1 MRLLLPLLTGLV
13 LSLAPA
19 AHGATFEV
27 GTGRDPEVV
36 ADPDGTAY
44 VAWHQAVDVNTTRV
58 YACRVAPGA
67 GACDRMKVFTFGGQ
81 STDASILRDPGT
93 GEIIVVIQRSF
104 SDTGGPANLGTFIS
118 KSGDQGQTWSAPT
131 RIATGQ
137 EGDLGSAVFGPG
149 AFRITTLSDYASVN
163 VQSAALAGGTAAK
176 ASNMLS
182 ENALT
187 GQLASI
193 AGDSILLAQRD
204 TGRDGALRW
213 RRFSGSAD
221 PNVGAN
227 WTAEQ
232 AQPGILAEGDLGGN
246 GLAPVIAAGFEGETT
261 VNPLVVRRY
270 DAGSNSWGGA
280 TTVIGTAPGAV
291 RPYIDLDA
299 ASNAH
304 LFYLS
309 SDPEGD
315 GRELRYLS
323 SADGATWPAKAQVL
337 DVNDSAIDV
346 ASAAGLGATGAAA
359 WETQLDGG
367 ANARI
372 RVANIGGP
380 AAFPPDP
387 PAPGQPAPPAP
398 PTCSKAPRLGIAQ
411 LIALT
416 DCFAGNDP
424 KLTIKAAF
432 LANGVR
438 VDPKG
443 KTVKIDTSKRTVELP
458 AGTVVTAGPV
468 TLAKGE
474 RTWTFP
480 KTGTYPAGGILDLD
494 KAGYGG
500 ELAGLRIVGDT
511 QLTFIKDE
519 VRLATH
525 LTLPSPFSGLT
536 ADITLR
542 ANNQVGLRLDGLSA
556 KVATLPY
563 GFKKLEFDYV
573 ADPPTWRGSLEWSPP
588 VGGGDTYG
596 GTVEVVDGELTYL
609 RVFGRF
615 AQPGKKLYPPYLFM
629 PFLGFELKTKPQLQ
643 LQGQTILTGGP
654 VGGIVS
660 VGRYDAAGPPAEQ
673 YGTVT
678 ATLADPFKLD
688 AIGPVY
694 VFGYKLG
701 QGYLKYRYPL
711 DIGFGANAQI
721 GNCGFGPGG
730 EEGIGAGATFDGY
743 LTASKSFAFSLSAAA
758 KVCFGIGTQEGS
770 AVLSSKGV
778 AACAEFGVG
787 EPVDATISVGAGHY
801 WSDPVTDIDLM
812 FKGCDTAPY
821 AVASP
826 LSAQAAQAG
835 GFNVGGGLK
844 QLNVQLTGAGG
855 PPIAAVVA
863 PDGRRYEASTSGA
876 KRFPTHFAYLD
887 AADGTQ
893 TFLIPKP
900 LAGRWTVVPADGS
913 PAVTK
918 VELARDA
925 PSPAVRGSVRRAG
938 SGRELRW
945 QRPNDV
951 EGEDVTFVAEG
962 GGTLQRLGTARRG
975 AKTGTLR
982 FRPKY
987 GPGGRRTVYA
997 VVDRGGLPAA
1007 RLRVAT
1013 FVVPPP
1019 PPVGTAR
1026 RLKAV
1031 HRGSTVR
1038 VTWRPGRAVVRQE
1051 LRITLGDGTR
1061 KLVDLGATRRSF
1073 TLTKVRAAVTG
1084 RVRLTGYDRAGK
1096 DARAATATVRAAKTK
1111 RR

>member
-1 MRLLLPLLTGLV
+1 MRLLLPLLTAVV
-13 LSLAPA
+13 LTLAPA
-19 AHGATFEV
+19 AHSATFEV
-27 GTGRDPEVV
+27 GTGNDPEVV

-58 YACRVAPGA
+58 FVCRVAPGA

-81 STDASILRDPGT
+81 STDAAILRDPGT
-93 GEIIVVIQRSF
+93 GEIIVVVQRSF
-104 SDTGGPANLGTFIS
+104 LDTGGAANLGTFIS
-118 KSGDQGQTWSAPT
+118 KSANQGQTWSAPV

-149 AFRITTLSDYASVN
+149 AFRITTLSDYANVN
-163 VQSAALAGGTAAK
+163 VQSAALAGGTATK

-193 AGDSILLAQRD
+193 ASDSILLAQRD
-204 TGRDGALRW
+204 TSREGALRW
-213 RRFSGSAD
+213 RRFSGNAD

-227 WTAEQ
+227 WTAEKAQ
-232 AQPGILAEGDLGGN
+232 AGILHDADLGAN
-246 GLAPVIAAGFEGETT
+246 GLAPVIAAGFEGDTL

-270 DAGSNSWGGA
+270 DATSNAWGGGTA
-280 TTVIGTAPGAV
+280 VIGEMPGGI

-309 SDPEGD
+309 GDPEGD

-323 SADGATWPAKAQVL
+323 SADGVTWPTKAQVL
-337 DVNDSAIDV
+337 DINDSAIDV

-380 AAFPPDP
+380 ATFPPDP
-387 PAPGQPAPPAP
+387 PPTTPGQPAPPPA
-398 PTCSKAPRLGIAQ
+398 PTCSKAPQLGIAQ
-411 LIALT
+411 LVALT
-416 DCFAGNDP
+416 DCFAGTEP
-424 KLTIKAAF
+424 KFTIKAAF

-443 KTVKIDTSKRTVELP
+443 KTVKINTKERTVELP

-480 KTGTYPAGGILDLD
+480 KTGTYAAGGILDLD

-511 QLTFIKDE
+511 QLTFIKNE
-519 VRLATH
+519 VRLGTH
-525 LTLPSPFSGLT
+525 LTLPSPFSALT
-536 ADITLR
+536 ADITLK
-542 ANNQVGLRLDGLSA
+542 ANNQVGLRLDGLTA
-556 KVATLPY
+556 KVSTLPY
-563 GFKKLEFDYV
+563 GFKKLQFDYV
-573 ADPPTWRGSLEWSPP
+573 ADPPTWRGSLEWEPP

-596 GTVEVVDGELTYL
+596 GTIEVVDGALTYL

-654 VGGIVS
+654 VGNILS
-660 VGRYDAAGPPAEQ
+660 VGRYDTAGPPAEQ

-688 AIGPVY
+688 ALGPVY

-701 QGYLKYRYPL
+701 QGYLKYQYPL
-711 DIGFGANAQI
+711 DIGFGANAEI
-721 GNCGFGPGG
+721 GTCGGS
-730 EEGIGAGATFDGY
+730 EGIGAGAKFDGY

-758 KVCFGIGTQEGS
+758 KVCFGIGTAGGS

-778 AACAEFGVG
+778 AACAEFGIDDPIG
-787 EPVDATISVGAGHY
+787 ATISVGAGHY
-801 WSDPVTDIDLM
+801 WSDAITDIDLM

-821 AVASP
+821 AIASP
-826 LSAQAAQAG
+826 LSAKAAQAN
-835 GFNVGGGLK
+835 GFAVGGGLT
-844 QLNVQLTGAGG
+844 QLNVQLTGTGG
-855 PPIAAVVA
+855 APVAAIVA
-863 PDGRRYEASTSGA
+863 PDGRRYEASASGA
-876 KRFPTHFAYLD
+876 KRFPTHFAYHD
-887 AADGTQ
+887 ANDGTQ
-893 TFLIPKP
+893 TFVIPKP
-900 LAGRWTVVPADGS
+900 RQGRWSIAPAEGS
-913 PAVTK
+913 PAVAR

-925 PSPAVRGSVRRAG
+925 PAPAVRGSVKRAG
-938 SGRELRW
+938 SRRELRW
-945 QRPNDV
+945 QRPKAV
-951 EGEDVTFVAEG
+951 EGEDITFVAEG
-962 GGTLQRLGTARRG
+962 RGTLQRLGTAERG
-975 AKTGTLR
+975 ATKGTVR
-982 FRPKY
+982 FSPKY
-987 GPGGRRTVYA
+987 GPGGTRTIYA

-1013 FVVPPP
+1013 FVVPSPP
-1019 PPVGTAR
+1019 PAGTAK

-1038 VTWRPGRAVVRQE
+1038 VTWRPGRGVVRQE
-1051 LRITLGDGTR
+1051 LTITLGDGTR
-1061 KLVDLGATRRSF
+1061 KLVALGGTRRSF

-1084 RVRLTGYDRAGK
+1084 RVRVVGYDRAGR
-1096 DARAATATVRAAKTK
+1096 DAKPATATVRAAKK
-1111 RR
+1111 KKKK